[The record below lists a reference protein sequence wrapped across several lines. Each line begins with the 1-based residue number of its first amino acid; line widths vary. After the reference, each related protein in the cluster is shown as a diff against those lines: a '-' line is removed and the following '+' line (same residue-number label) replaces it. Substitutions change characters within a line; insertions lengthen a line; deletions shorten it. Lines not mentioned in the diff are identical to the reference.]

1 MRACELAARLA
12 DDAENVARQLLPNGR
27 REGHEWVCGDLDG
40 SAGHSLK
47 VRLAGTK
54 AGVWKDFAT
63 DDGGDLIG
71 LWMHTGRMDLR
82 EACAQAAIHLGIQP
96 VKVENPKRTYTRPNR
111 DGVEAIRDPVMQW
124 LQSVRKIT
132 PDTAKTFKLAC
143 KKGALMFPYIRDGEL
158 IFAKYRAVPEKKF
171 WTEADCEPALFGW
184 QAIPADTRVLI
195 IVEGELDALAMYE
208 YGFPALSV
216 PFGGGTGDKQ
226 AWIEH
231 EFDRLA
237 VYDEIILA
245 LDADDAG
252 RAATDEI
259 VKRLGRERCRIATL
273 PRKDANQCLIDGVPG
288 ADIAACVRNAKT
300 LDPESLKSAS
310 EFTDAVL
317 REFDRLQ
324 NGETGLKLPWRKVGD
339 HLILRR
345 GEVSVWAGI
354 NGHGKSE
361 VCGHIVLGA
370 LTQGSR
376 CCVAS
381 MEFRPEK
388 WLRRM
393 VRQAAASAFPS
404 AAHIRHVMQQ
414 FRDKMWVYAESGT
427 TKGGS
432 ILESFRYA
440 TKRYGVSLFCIDNL
454 AKCGIAEDDYQ
465 GQKAFVDA
473 LTDFARDYDV
483 HVMLVAHTKKP
494 SSGIGED
501 KPPEKHDIKGTGAIT
516 DMVDTVVTIWRN
528 KPKEKLIATGQKKDS
543 DLRNDPDCILV
554 CSKQRNGEHEP
565 RIGLWFDR
573 NSHQYNE
580 SADSSALPIMGMRE
594 AV

>member
-12 DDAENVARQLLPNGR
+12 DDAENVAKLLLPNGR
-27 REGHEWVCGDLDG
+27 KEGHEWVCGDVDG
-40 SAGHSLK
+40 GAGHSLK
-47 VRLAGTK
+47 VRVAGTK

-71 LWMHTGRMDLR
+71 LWMHTSRVDLR
-82 EACAQAAIHLGIQP
+82 EACEQAARHLGIQT
-96 VKVENPKRTYTRPNR
+96 VRVENPKRAYSRPSRENVTPLPPQ
-111 DGVEAIRDPVMQW
+111 GAEW
-124 LQSVRKIT
+124 LRSVRKLSDASI
-132 PDTAKTFKLAC
+132 AAYKLAFR
-143 KKGALMFPYIRDGEL
+143 KGALMFPYLRDSEL
-158 IFAKYRAVPEKKF
+158 IFAKYRAIPDKKF

-184 QAIPADTRVLI
+184 QAIPVNARALV
-195 IVEGELDALAMYE
+195 IVEGELDALAMYQ

-245 LDADDAG
+245 LDADNAG
-252 RAATDEI
+252 RAATEEI

-273 PRKDANQCLIDGVPG
+273 PRKDANQCLIDGIP
-288 ADIAACVRNAKT
+288 ATEIEACIWGAKT
-300 LDPESLKSAS
+300 LDPESLKSAA
-310 EFTDAVL
+310 EFTEAVL

-324 NGETGLKLPWRKVGD
+324 NGETGLRLPWPKVGD

-361 VCGHIVLGA
+361 VCGHIVLGSISA
-370 LTQGSR
+370 GAR

-393 VRQAAASAFPS
+393 VRQAAATAFPS
-404 AAHIRHVMQQ
+404 TMHIRHVMHQL
-414 FRDKMWVYAESGT
+414 RDALWVYTESGT

-432 ILESFRYA
+432 ILEAFRYA
-440 TKRYGVSLFCIDNL
+440 AKRYGVGLLCIDNL

-465 GQKAFVDA
+465 GQKSFVDA

-483 HVMLVAHTKKP
+483 RCRNARPVRIWHGAKQDVECVSGSKLDFSPMPYDGSGESRQAISHRVAAPVSRT
-494 SSGIGED
+494 
-501 KPPEKHDIKGTGAIT
+501 
-516 DMVDTVVTIWRN
+516 
-528 KPKEKLIATGQKKDS
+528 
-543 DLRNDPDCILV
+543 
-554 CSKQRNGEHEP
+554 
-565 RIGLWFDR
+565 
-573 NSHQYNE
+573 
-580 SADSSALPIMGMRE
+580 
-594 AV
+594 